1 MKVLITGA
9 TSFIG
14 VPLCKGLLKAGHQV
28 VAIVRKGSGVKLRE
42 KVDGE
47 GLSCV
52 ELGMEEYELLSE
64 SINGGVDAVFALAW
78 NGTRGQDRDDYIMQQ
93 WNYDRNIV
101 LLHEAQKMGCKK
113 FITAGS
119 QAEYGPW
126 RLERKETELDP
137 SHPNTEYGKF
147 KLAFY
152 EEAKRFCTEHTM
164 TLVEPRF
171 FSIYGPG
178 DYEKTLVISMLKNM
192 LTNQPCDM
200 TECIQ
205 TWDFIYI
212 DDVINGLVLLLE
224 SDKAEGI
231 YNFGSGYAAPLKEYV
246 EKMYALT
253 ESKSQLNYGAVPY
266 PATGM
271 VNTNPCVEKLESLG
285 WKAQMDFEA
294 GVKYILNSL

>member
-9 TSFIG
+9 TCFIG
-14 VPLCKGLLKAGHQV
+14 VPLCKELMKSGHEV
-28 VAIVRKGSGVKLRE
+28 VAVVRKGSETKLRA

-47 GLSCV
+47 KLSCV
-52 ELGMEEYELLSE
+52 ELGMEEYEHLSE
-64 SINGGVDAVFALAW
+64 TVAGNIDAVFALAW
-78 NGTRGQDRDDYIMQQ
+78 NGTRGQDRNDAEMQQ
-93 WNYDRNIV
+93 RNYDCNME
-101 LLHEAQKMGCKK
+101 LLKQAQKMGCKR

-126 RLERKETELDP
+126 MKDCKVTELDEP
-137 SHPNTEYGKF
+137 HPNTEYGKF

-152 EEAKRFCTEHTM
+152 EQAGIFCLEHGI
-164 TLVEPRF
+164 TLIEPRF

-192 LTNQPCDM
+192 LANKPCDM

-212 DDVINGLVLLLE
+212 DDVIRGLLLLLE
-224 SDKAEGI
+224 SSNAKGI

-246 EKMYALT
+246 EKMYLLT
-253 ESKSQLNYGAVPY
+253 ESHSKLNYGAVPY
-266 PATGM
+266 PATGI
-271 VNTNPCVEKLESLG
+271 VNTNPCVDKLGSLG
-285 WKAQMDFEA
+285 WKAQVDFES
-294 GVKYILNSL
+294 GLRLILSSF